1 MFFLCA
7 HYYYLQPNGIYVFHG
22 FGHVCVNVMFIVTGH
37 GKGGERKLCDGFVR
51 QKFYI
56 VNLFIAFMLIQMY
69 VFVFVCVFSFWAI
82 KIGAFVIPNEHSS
95 KWERKLFRMNKHQ
108 QVDYSW
114 SDYFSS
120 VWPICVS
127 FFFFCENYLRFFFY
141 DFIIFVNMMELYWN
155 CCHSIS
161 IRFFVHLSDGCLSFS
176 SLYSLR

>member
-1 MFFLCA
+1 MVAEYCSCPSFSHSSFASCCYFCVVLMFLLCA

-95 KWERKLFRMNKHQ
+95 K
-108 QVDYSW
+108 
-114 SDYFSS
+114 
-120 VWPICVS
+120 
-127 FFFFCENYLRFFFY
+127 
-141 DFIIFVNMMELYWN
+141 
-155 CCHSIS
+155 
-161 IRFFVHLSDGCLSFS
+161 
-176 SLYSLR
+176 